1 MRVTHID
8 IGNGAPLCGA
18 KTTAPTLT
26 SHTEVSGRMCKKCQR
41 KLEILVRGV
50 LHAIDI
56 PKVLRAAGA
65 VKAAYRGEG

>member
-18 KTTAPTLT
+18 KTAAPTLT
-26 SHTEVSGRMCKKCQR
+26 SHTEVSGRDVQAAPAQAG
-41 KLEILVRGV
+41 ILMRGV
-50 LHAIDI
+50 LHATAY

-65 VKAAYRGEG
+65 IKAAYRGEG